1 MKLKS
6 FENGFDQQMKI
17 RISMTRVMEDQI
29 FHDSRSRALI
39 CDKAPPAQVSSQ
51 HKLLSYVKS
60 ALLKLLPS
68 SSTTHEL
75 RDVQKGLSTIE
86 LQNLGQIA
94 QSNSNPNFN

>member
-1 MKLKS
+1 
-6 FENGFDQQMKI
+6 
-17 RISMTRVMEDQI
+17 MTRVMEDQI
-29 FHDSRSRALI
+29 FHYSRSRALI
-39 CDKAPPAQVSSQ
+39 CDRPPPTQVSSQ

-75 RDVQKGLSTIE
+75 RDVQKGLSTNE